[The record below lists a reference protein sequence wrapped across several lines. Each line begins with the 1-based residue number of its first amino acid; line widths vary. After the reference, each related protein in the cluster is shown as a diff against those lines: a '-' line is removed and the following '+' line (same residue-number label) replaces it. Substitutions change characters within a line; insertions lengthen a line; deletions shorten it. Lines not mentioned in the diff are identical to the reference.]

1 MASVQESLKFLVL
14 SSLALAAP
22 GSLST
27 PFIVLAFCQ
36 AGLLLESS
44 FKVEVEN
51 ARSNAVSKKT
61 GSPSSTTSAVTP
73 KWVEKFFAS
82 VAANVQQA
90 PYLTTLAF
98 MVVLAQ
104 LYVIMLQQNQI
115 PVSGNLLGVGVGFS
129 IHAGIAFSLVLLLE
143 GFLCQRQESQFNQI
157 NTTGAVEESDDEGEV
172 ELCNCG
178 KNCGSTSWEECPY
191 GEDFWADFSS

>member
-44 FKVEVEN
+44 FRVEVEN
-51 ARSNAVSKKT
+51 ARSKALSKKT
-61 GSPSSTTSAVTP
+61 GSTSSAVTP
-73 KWVEKFFAS
+73 QWLQKLLIT

-115 PVSGNLLGVGVGFS
+115 PVSGNLLGVGLGFS

-143 GFLCQRQESQFNQI
+143 SFLQQRQEAKFSQVVV
-157 NTTGAVEESDDEGEV
+157 TGAVEESDDEAEV
-172 ELCNCG
+172 ETCNCG
-178 KNCGSTSWEECPY
+178 KNCGASSWEECPY
-191 GEDFWADFSS
+191 GEDFWAES